1 MDVSALIRARVTL
14 PSMTLM
20 RPTLSRLMNMKPAIN
35 PRHMPVVPT
44 IVTCA
49 SPALLQSQLCMDR
62 MLCVLLQHHCHV
74 ITSSLALGHGF
85 HSSVAMAAAA
95 ELRSA
100 LDARSAEASLY
111 RKQYESLCCKLD
123 SLEEQQRQASVA
135 ARAKV
140 PPSP

>member
-1 MDVSALIRARVTL
+1 
-14 PSMTLM
+14 
-20 RPTLSRLMNMKPAIN
+20 
-35 PRHMPVVPT
+35 
-44 IVTCA
+44 
-49 SPALLQSQLCMDR
+49 MDR

-74 ITSSLALGHGF
+74 ITSSLALGHAF

-140 PPSP
+140 TPSP